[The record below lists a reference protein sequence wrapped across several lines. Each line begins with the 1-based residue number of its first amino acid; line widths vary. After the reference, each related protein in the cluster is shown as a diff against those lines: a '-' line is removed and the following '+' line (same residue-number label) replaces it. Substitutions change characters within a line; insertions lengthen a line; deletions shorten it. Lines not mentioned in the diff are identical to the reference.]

1 MTAFVINNSL
11 PEPLS
16 TVVLEQLKTFNEP
29 LLNKNLIDA
38 EILRGLAIDGR
49 CLQVGLV
56 MPYPGQSQYRD
67 LVMALTNHLAVIEG
81 IDEVECEIGLNV
93 AAVNSGNAKAHP
105 KIRNVIA
112 VGSGKGGV
120 GKSTTAVN
128 FALALAAE
136 GARVG
141 MLDADIYGPSI
152 PTMLGC
158 IDFKPTSQDGKT
170 MEPAYVH
177 NMAVM
182 SMGFLATDDN
192 ASAWRGPMAAG
203 AMEQLMNETN
213 WPELDYLVIDMPPG
227 TGDIQLTLSQKFPV
241 SGAVIVTTPQE
252 IATLDA
258 RKGITMF
265 NKVNVPV
272 LGIVENMSYHTCE
285 NCGSKEHPFGQGGG
299 LATANRYNVPLLG
312 ELPLN
317 VTVREHLDNGTP
329 TVVAEPE
336 SAISNEYQTI
346 ARNVAASLILLSQPD
361 DLSIE
366 ITNE

>member
-1 MTAFVINNSL
+1 MTDFVLHNTL
-11 PEPLS
+11 PESLS
-16 TVVLEQLKTFNEP
+16 QLVLDRLKSFNEP
-29 LLNKNLIDA
+29 LLNQNLIDLD
-38 EILRGLAIDGR
+38 ILRALAIDDR
-49 CLQVGLV
+49 CLQVGLL
-56 MPYPGQSQYRD
+56 MPYPCQSQYHD
-67 LVMALTNHLAVIEG
+67 LVMALTNHLAELDG
-81 IDEVECEIGLNV
+81 IDQVECEIGLNV
-93 AAVNSGNAKAHP
+93 AAVHGGSAAPHP

-128 FALALAAE
+128 LALALAAE

-158 IDFKPTSQDGKT
+158 TDFSPSSNDGKT
-170 MEPAYVH
+170 MQPAYVH

-182 SMGFLATDDN
+182 SMGFLVTDDN

-265 NKVNVPV
+265 NKVHVPV
-272 LGIVENMSYHTCE
+272 LGIVENMSYHLCQ

-299 LATANRYNVPLLG
+299 LETANRYNVPLLG

-317 VTVREHLDNGTP
+317 VSVREHLDSGKP
-329 TVVAEPE
+329 TVVAEPDGE
-336 SAISNEYQTI
+336 ISAEYRTI
-346 ARNVAASLILLSQPD
+346 ARNVAAALIHRSQPQG
-361 DLSIE
+361 LSIE